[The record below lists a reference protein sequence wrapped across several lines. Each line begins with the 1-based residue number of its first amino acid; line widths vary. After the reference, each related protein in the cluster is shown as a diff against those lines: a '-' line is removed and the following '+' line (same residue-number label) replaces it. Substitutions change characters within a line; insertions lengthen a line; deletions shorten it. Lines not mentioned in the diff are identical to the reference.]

1 MNYRIIDRS
10 ITGKLSANE
19 TYTLFCLLSKSD
31 YITGLSYIKQETLK
45 DIIGIKKIDTLQSHL
60 SKFYELNILRKK
72 TSGHIG
78 DKGYF
83 KTNIYHYQ
91 IPTDNWVRI
100 NLDLIKNQNIPSKI
114 KGFLILLKCLCVN
127 NTNLLN
133 YNKSQISR
141 LLNIDIKTIRSYINL
156 SLELKLIEE
165 TDSGF
170 RILNKSILEDY
181 KTPTVPKSYMDHHI
195 DYYYLIYNFCIE
207 NNVSIRRSPSF
218 FAFIFHFI
226 NSTLKKLENI
236 RSYFKFLWSFLW
248 SFFVS
253 SCVEV
258 ILPDLSSNPYHSHG
272 YDSAHRPS
280 IP

>member
-1 MNYRIIDRS
+1 MNYRIIDRN
-10 ITGKLSANE
+10 IAGKLSANE

-31 YITGLSYIKQETLK
+31 FKTGLSHVKQETLK

-72 TSGHIG
+72 TRGHIG

-100 NLDLIKNQNIPSKI
+100 NLDFINNPNVPSKI

-165 TDSGF
+165 TNSGF
-170 RILNKSILEDY
+170 RILNKSILEDH
-181 KTPTVPKSYMDHHI
+181 KTPTVPKPYMKHHI

-207 NNVSIRRSPSF
+207 NSLPIPCFDDYLVMKLLMNF
-218 FAFIFHFI
+218 DDHFI
-226 NSTLKKLENI
+226 IDRLSLSLDKFRNCKYLSLEYIAKTLGIKI
-236 RSYFKFLWSFLW
+236 
-248 SFFVS
+248 
-253 SCVEV
+253 
-258 ILPDLSSNPYHSHG
+258 NPPKEKNRYEL
-272 YDSAHRPS
+272 
-280 IP
+280 IIVK

>member
-1 MNYRIIDRS
+1 MTYRIIDRN
-10 ITGKLSANE
+10 IAGKLSANE

-31 YITGLSYIKQETLK
+31 YTTGLSHIKQETLK

-72 TSGHIG
+72 TRGHIG

-100 NLDLIKNQNIPSKI
+100 NLDLIKNQNIPSKV

-207 NNVSIRRSPSF
+207 NNLPIPRFDDYLVMKLLINYDND
-218 FAFIFHFI
+218 FII
-226 NSTLKKLENI
+226 EKLEANI
-236 RSYFKFLWSFLW
+236 DKFKNRKYLTLEYLVKVFGINLDDTKIQKDKCDGIIVRL
-248 SFFVS
+248 
-253 SCVEV
+253 
-258 ILPDLSSNPYHSHG
+258 
-272 YDSAHRPS
+272 
-280 IP
+280 

>member
-1 MNYRIIDRS
+1 MNYRIIDRN

-31 YITGLSYIKQETLK
+31 YTTGLSHIKQETLK

-207 NNVSIRRSPSF
+207 NNLPIPRFDDYLVMKLLINYDDD
-218 FAFIFHFI
+218 FII
-226 NSTLKKLENI
+226 EKLEANI
-236 RSYFKFLWSFLW
+236 DKFKNRKYLTLEYLVKVFGINL
-248 SFFVS
+248 
-253 SCVEV
+253 
-258 ILPDLSSNPYHSHG
+258 D
-272 YDSAHRPS
+272 DSKIQKDKCDIIVRF
-280 IP
+280 

>member
-1 MNYRIIDRS
+1 MIYRIIDRN
-10 ITGKLSANE
+10 IAGKLSANE

-31 YITGLSYIKQETLK
+31 YTTGLSHIKQETLK

-72 TSGHIG
+72 TKGHIG

-91 IPTDNWVRI
+91 IPTNNWIRI
-100 NLDLIKNQNIPSKI
+100 NIDLINNPNVPSKI

-141 LLNIDIKTIRSYINL
+141 LLNVDIKTIRGYINL

-165 TDSGF
+165 TNSGF

-207 NNVSIRRSPSF
+207 NS
-218 FAFIFHFI
+218 
-226 NSTLKKLENI
+226 L
-236 RSYFKFLWSFLW
+236 
-248 SFFVS
+248 
-253 SCVEV
+253 
-258 ILPDLSSNPYHSHG
+258 
-272 YDSAHRPS
+272 S
-280 IP
+280 IPRFEDYFIMKLLINFDCELIIEKLDANIEKFRKQKYLTLEYIAKALGVKLDNHKFKVICEDIIIK